1 MEYRQHK
8 FASTAEKL
16 PNKCAILN
24 CKQNYCHV
32 VFVWDIVNDSGIRV
46 FKEK

>member
-1 MEYRQHK
+1 MEYKQHG

-16 PNKCAILN
+16 PNKWVILN
-24 CKQNYCHV
+24 NKQDYCHV
-32 VFVWDIVNDSGIRV
+32 IFVWDIVNDSGIRV